1 MGVCSERRKL
11 FTFLF
16 FSKRETED
24 LSVVESFD
32 EDRRRRYGGLCLSCL
47 YVWLAEAVGLRREG
61 RDFSF
66 FPAEISYKM
75 RTIASSKFQVLV
87 VVLLCL
93 LQLLI
98 ILLYRLWRVQCPN
111 LLINLS
117 FHFIFIV
124 PQFLCVLKKKL

>member
-75 RTIASSKFQVLV
+75 RTIASSKFQVPSISSSPPLPSATSD
-87 VVLLCL
+87 
-93 LQLLI
+93 
-98 ILLYRLWRVQCPN
+98 YFT
-111 LLINLS
+111 LS
-117 FHFIFIV
+117 PV
-124 PQFLCVLKKKL
+124 EGPMS

>member
-1 MGVCSERRKL
+1 M
-11 FTFLF
+11 
-16 FSKRETED
+16 
-24 LSVVESFD
+24 VESFD

-66 FPAEISYKM
+66 FPAEISYKVLDLEQM
-75 RTIASSKFQVLV
+75 RTIATSKFQVLVLV

-124 PQFLCVLKKKL
+124 PQFLCVLKKSCDKCIYMLT